1 MNKIKRIMAVM
12 LALVM
17 VLAIAPAQSA
27 WAEGEQHENQ
37 QPGEGRPGEPQ
48 QGEQPEPA
56 RGIELRVEGDA
67 ADPDTLAELVM
78 VSLDNGAN
86 YKSLKELASEADSKV
101 RKNGCSYEFDSAVTS
116 IMAYLTDEAEA
127 GSYMLQTSV
136 KIGKSNAVK
145 INAGQ
150 TFIQIDK
157 VRYTVTWAYDA
168 KRHGEDAYLEHGTA
182 KIIKVGDKTDFTD
195 WDIYGSNPGNKDGG
209 NLVVEPGQQVT
220 VELVPDYGYQL
231 DSVSLN
237 GNTLAPQ
244 DEKSTFTFT
253 MPKTNV
259 HFKGAFVKAADV
271 TDISSAAVGKIEIS
285 DGDNAAASGNLK
297 IDVSDSASDTTKA
310 NEQIAATDGVK
321 KEVVAN
327 LDISLQNIVSKGT
340 NMQEISADNYWV
352 NDITEFE
359 KPIRLDVAI
368 KDFDKDSEYSV
379 VREHNGSYDVLD
391 ATVSDGKISFETN
404 KFSTYVIVKKTID
417 EEAMNTRVEAYW
429 KSIEEYWAP
438 TELFWNSVTDCFG
451 DEELGK
457 TGAVTTYLETKST
470 DEKTVNNLYL
480 AAKAATDKAGEA
492 YDAVTPDKLAA
503 NAENVKKAY
512 EAVKKL
518 PIDKQLAE
526 DIESSYKESA
536 GSVEQLKG
544 EIAGAMED
552 VKAVLLSPS
561 FILYA
566 NMSDVYGKQLDSF
579 DKALSAFHGDEEKNI
594 SGSRRNYYEAIKNQT
609 NIITAYDT
617 AVSDRNAI
625 VESYAD
631 LAKTYELLKKY
642 YNAFSKE
649 EKEKEGVTDEY
660 NGYTGCYN
668 EARDI
673 IAELESIDKPQLDA
687 KTAAILETITGL
699 TDKEIDAIYS
709 GMNTSI
715 TKKVEAFTPNDA
727 DKKLID
733 TAKNEYTVGAYL
745 DITMMLNIKDADSKA
760 IIEKNITKLSKPV
773 DILYKLSDDL
783 LNKDNTK
790 VRSYVIIRVHDG
802 VADIITPQFNEADG
816 TLTFA
821 TDRFSTYAVAYKDK
835 SDSKNA
841 AKDVKKSNE
850 SKKTEKAK
858 SAKTSDN
865 MQADLML
872 IVFIIGAAAIVVSLR
887 RKRS

>member
-27 WAEGEQHENQ
+27 WAEGEQQENQ

-48 QGEQPEPA
+48 PGEQPGSA

-67 ADPDTLAELVM
+67 ADTDTLAELVM

-86 YKSLKELASEADSKV
+86 YKSLKELASDANSKV

-116 IMAYLTDEAEA
+116 IMAYLTDEAR
-127 GSYMLQTSV
+127 SYMLQTSV

-168 KRHGEDAYLEHGTA
+168 KRYGEDAYLEHGTA

-195 WDIYGSNPGNKDGG
+195 WDMYGSNPGNKDGG

-231 DSVSLN
+231 AGVSLN

-244 DEKSTFTFT
+244 EKKSTFTFT
-253 MPKTNV
+253 MPQTNV
-259 HFKGAFVKAADV
+259 HFKGAFVKADDV
-271 TDISSAAVGKIEIS
+271 TDVSSAAVGKIEIS

-359 KPIRLDVAI
+359 KPIRLDVTI

-404 KFSTYVIVKKTID
+404 KFSTYVIVKKT
-417 EEAMNTRVEAYW
+417 A
-429 KSIEEYWAP
+429 
-438 TELFWNSVTDCFG
+438 
-451 DEELGK
+451 
-457 TGAVTTYLETKST
+457 
-470 DEKTVNNLYL
+470 EKTVVTNPDTVVKPQDDKKP
-480 AAKAATDKAGEA
+480 ADIKTTDKTVDKAADNAG
-492 YDAVTPDKLAA
+492 
-503 NAENVKKAY
+503 NA
-512 EAVKKL
+512 
-518 PIDKQLAE
+518 
-526 DIESSYKESA
+526 
-536 GSVEQLKG
+536 
-544 EIAGAMED
+544 
-552 VKAVLLSPS
+552 
-561 FILYA
+561 
-566 NMSDVYGKQLDSF
+566 
-579 DKALSAFHGDEEKNI
+579 
-594 SGSRRNYYEAIKNQT
+594 
-609 NIITAYDT
+609 
-617 AVSDRNAI
+617 
-625 VESYAD
+625 
-631 LAKTYELLKKY
+631 
-642 YNAFSKE
+642 
-649 EKEKEGVTDEY
+649 
-660 NGYTGCYN
+660 
-668 EARDI
+668 
-673 IAELESIDKPQLDA
+673 
-687 KTAAILETITGL
+687 
-699 TDKEIDAIYS
+699 
-709 GMNTSI
+709 
-715 TKKVEAFTPNDA
+715 TK
-727 DKKLID
+727 
-733 TAKNEYTVGAYL
+733 
-745 DITMMLNIKDADSKA
+745 
-760 IIEKNITKLSKPV
+760 
-773 DILYKLSDDL
+773 
-783 LNKDNTK
+783 
-790 VRSYVIIRVHDG
+790 
-802 VADIITPQFNEADG
+802 
-816 TLTFA
+816 
-821 TDRFSTYAVAYKDK
+821 
-835 SDSKNA
+835 
-841 AKDVKKSNE
+841 

-865 MQADLML
+865 MQADRML
-872 IVFIIGAAAIVVSLR
+872 TVFIIGAAAIVVSLR

>member
-27 WAEGEQHENQ
+27 WAEGEQQENQ

-48 QGEQPEPA
+48 PGEQPGPA

-67 ADPDTLAELVM
+67 ADTDTLAELVM

-86 YKSLKELASEADSKV
+86 YKSLKELASDANSKV

-116 IMAYLTDEAEA
+116 IMAYLTDEAR
-127 GSYMLQTSV
+127 SYMLQTSV

-404 KFSTYVIVKKTID
+404 KFSTYVIVKKT
-417 EEAMNTRVEAYW
+417 A
-429 KSIEEYWAP
+429 
-438 TELFWNSVTDCFG
+438 
-451 DEELGK
+451 
-457 TGAVTTYLETKST
+457 
-470 DEKTVNNLYL
+470 EKTVVTNPDTVVKPQDDKKP
-480 AAKAATDKAGEA
+480 ADIKTTDKTVDKAADNAG
-492 YDAVTPDKLAA
+492 
-503 NAENVKKAY
+503 NA
-512 EAVKKL
+512 
-518 PIDKQLAE
+518 
-526 DIESSYKESA
+526 
-536 GSVEQLKG
+536 
-544 EIAGAMED
+544 
-552 VKAVLLSPS
+552 
-561 FILYA
+561 
-566 NMSDVYGKQLDSF
+566 
-579 DKALSAFHGDEEKNI
+579 
-594 SGSRRNYYEAIKNQT
+594 
-609 NIITAYDT
+609 
-617 AVSDRNAI
+617 
-625 VESYAD
+625 
-631 LAKTYELLKKY
+631 
-642 YNAFSKE
+642 
-649 EKEKEGVTDEY
+649 
-660 NGYTGCYN
+660 
-668 EARDI
+668 
-673 IAELESIDKPQLDA
+673 
-687 KTAAILETITGL
+687 
-699 TDKEIDAIYS
+699 
-709 GMNTSI
+709 
-715 TKKVEAFTPNDA
+715 TK
-727 DKKLID
+727 
-733 TAKNEYTVGAYL
+733 
-745 DITMMLNIKDADSKA
+745 
-760 IIEKNITKLSKPV
+760 
-773 DILYKLSDDL
+773 
-783 LNKDNTK
+783 
-790 VRSYVIIRVHDG
+790 
-802 VADIITPQFNEADG
+802 
-816 TLTFA
+816 
-821 TDRFSTYAVAYKDK
+821 
-835 SDSKNA
+835 
-841 AKDVKKSNE
+841 

-865 MQADLML
+865 MQADRML
-872 IVFIIGAAAIVVSLR
+872 TVFIIGAAAIVVSLR

>member
-17 VLAIAPAQSA
+17 VLAIAPVQHI
-27 WAEGEQHENQ
+27 WADGVQQENQ

-48 QGEQPEPA
+48 QGEQPGPA

-67 ADPDTLAELVM
+67 AGTDELAALVM

-86 YKSLKELASEADSKV
+86 YKSLKELASDANSKV
-101 RKNGCSYEFDSAVTS
+101 QKNGSSYEFDSAVTS
-116 IMAYLTDEAEA
+116 IMAYLTDEA
-127 GSYMLQTSV
+127 GRRYMLQTPV
-136 KIGKSNAVK
+136 QIGKTNAVR

-168 KRHGEDAYLEHGTA
+168 KRYGEDAYLEHGTA

-195 WDIYGSNPGNKDGG
+195 WDMYGSNPGNKDGG

-244 DEKSTFTFT
+244 DKKSTFTFT
-253 MPKTNV
+253 MPQTNV

-271 TDISSAAVGKIEIS
+271 TDVSSAAVGKIEIS
-285 DGDNAAASGNLK
+285 NGDNAAASGNLK

-368 KDFDKDSEYSV
+368 KDFDKNSEYSV

-391 ATVSDGKISFETN
+391 ATVSDSKISFETN
-404 KFSTYVIVKKTID
+404 KFSTYVIVKKTAEKAVVTNPD
-417 EEAMNTRVEAYW
+417 TVV
-429 KSIEEYWAP
+429 KSQDDKKPADIK
-438 TELFWNSVTDCFG
+438 TTD
-451 DEELGK
+451 
-457 TGAVTTYLETKST
+457 
-470 DEKTVNNLYL
+470 KTVD
-480 AAKAATDKAGEA
+480 KAADNAG
-492 YDAVTPDKLAA
+492 
-503 NAENVKKAY
+503 NA
-512 EAVKKL
+512 
-518 PIDKQLAE
+518 
-526 DIESSYKESA
+526 
-536 GSVEQLKG
+536 
-544 EIAGAMED
+544 
-552 VKAVLLSPS
+552 
-561 FILYA
+561 
-566 NMSDVYGKQLDSF
+566 
-579 DKALSAFHGDEEKNI
+579 
-594 SGSRRNYYEAIKNQT
+594 
-609 NIITAYDT
+609 
-617 AVSDRNAI
+617 
-625 VESYAD
+625 
-631 LAKTYELLKKY
+631 
-642 YNAFSKE
+642 
-649 EKEKEGVTDEY
+649 
-660 NGYTGCYN
+660 
-668 EARDI
+668 
-673 IAELESIDKPQLDA
+673 
-687 KTAAILETITGL
+687 
-699 TDKEIDAIYS
+699 
-709 GMNTSI
+709 
-715 TKKVEAFTPNDA
+715 TK
-727 DKKLID
+727 
-733 TAKNEYTVGAYL
+733 
-745 DITMMLNIKDADSKA
+745 
-760 IIEKNITKLSKPV
+760 
-773 DILYKLSDDL
+773 
-783 LNKDNTK
+783 
-790 VRSYVIIRVHDG
+790 
-802 VADIITPQFNEADG
+802 
-816 TLTFA
+816 
-821 TDRFSTYAVAYKDK
+821 
-835 SDSKNA
+835 
-841 AKDVKKSNE
+841 

>member
-27 WAEGEQHENQ
+27 WAEGEQQENQ

-48 QGEQPEPA
+48 PGEQPGPA

-67 ADPDTLAELVM
+67 ADTDTLAELVM

-86 YKSLKELASEADSKV
+86 YKSLKELASDANSKV

-116 IMAYLTDEAEA
+116 IMAYLTDEAR
-127 GSYMLQTSV
+127 SYMLQTSV

-404 KFSTYVIVKKTID
+404 KFSTYVIVKKT
-417 EEAMNTRVEAYW
+417 A
-429 KSIEEYWAP
+429 
-438 TELFWNSVTDCFG
+438 
-451 DEELGK
+451 
-457 TGAVTTYLETKST
+457 
-470 DEKTVNNLYL
+470 EKTV
-480 AAKAATDKAGEA
+480 
-492 YDAVTPDKLAA
+492 VTNPDT
-503 NAENVKKAY
+503 V
-512 EAVKKL
+512 V
-518 PIDKQLAE
+518 
-526 DIESSYKESA
+526 
-536 GSVEQLKG
+536 
-544 EIAGAMED
+544 
-552 VKAVLLSPS
+552 
-561 FILYA
+561 
-566 NMSDVYGKQLDSF
+566 
-579 DKALSAFHGDEEKNI
+579 
-594 SGSRRNYYEAIKNQT
+594 
-609 NIITAYDT
+609 
-617 AVSDRNAI
+617 
-625 VESYAD
+625 
-631 LAKTYELLKKY
+631 
-642 YNAFSKE
+642 
-649 EKEKEGVTDEY
+649 
-660 NGYTGCYN
+660 
-668 EARDI
+668 
-673 IAELESIDKPQLDA
+673 KPQD
-687 KTAAILETITGL
+687 
-699 TDKEIDAIYS
+699 DK
-709 GMNTSI
+709 
-715 TKKVEAFTPNDA
+715 
-727 DKKLID
+727 
-733 TAKNEYTVGAYL
+733 
-745 DITMMLNIKDADSKA
+745 
-760 IIEKNITKLSKPV
+760 KPV
-773 DILYKLSDDL
+773 DIKTTDKTVD
-783 LNKDNTK
+783 KAADNAGNATK
-790 VRSYVIIRVHDG
+790 
-802 VADIITPQFNEADG
+802 
-816 TLTFA
+816 
-821 TDRFSTYAVAYKDK
+821 
-835 SDSKNA
+835 
-841 AKDVKKSNE
+841 

-872 IVFIIGAAAIVVSLR
+872 TVFIIGAAAIVVSLR

>member
-37 QPGEGRPGEPQ
+37 QPGEPQ
-48 QGEQPEPA
+48 PGEQPGPA

-67 ADPDTLAELVM
+67 ADTDTLAALVM

-86 YKSLKELASEADSKV
+86 YKSLKGLASDANSKV
-101 RKNGCSYEFDSAVTS
+101 QKKGSSYEFDSAVTS
-116 IMAYLTDEAEA
+116 IMAYLTDEAR
-127 GSYMLQTSV
+127 SYMLQTPV
-136 KIGKSNAVK
+136 QIGKSNAVK

-168 KRHGEDAYLEHGTA
+168 KRYGEDAYLEHGTA

-231 DSVSLN
+231 DSVSIN

-244 DEKSTFTFT
+244 DKKSTFTFT
-253 MPKTNV
+253 MPQKNV

-271 TDISSAAVGKIEIS
+271 TDVSSAAVGKIEIS

-340 NMQEISADNYWV
+340 NMKEISADNYWV

-404 KFSTYVIVKKTID
+404 KFSTYVIVKKT
-417 EEAMNTRVEAYW
+417 A
-429 KSIEEYWAP
+429 
-438 TELFWNSVTDCFG
+438 
-451 DEELGK
+451 
-457 TGAVTTYLETKST
+457 
-470 DEKTVNNLYL
+470 EKTV
-480 AAKAATDKAGEA
+480 
-492 YDAVTPDKLAA
+492 VTNPDT
-503 NAENVKKAY
+503 V
-512 EAVKKL
+512 V
-518 PIDKQLAE
+518 
-526 DIESSYKESA
+526 
-536 GSVEQLKG
+536 
-544 EIAGAMED
+544 
-552 VKAVLLSPS
+552 
-561 FILYA
+561 
-566 NMSDVYGKQLDSF
+566 
-579 DKALSAFHGDEEKNI
+579 
-594 SGSRRNYYEAIKNQT
+594 
-609 NIITAYDT
+609 
-617 AVSDRNAI
+617 
-625 VESYAD
+625 
-631 LAKTYELLKKY
+631 
-642 YNAFSKE
+642 
-649 EKEKEGVTDEY
+649 
-660 NGYTGCYN
+660 
-668 EARDI
+668 
-673 IAELESIDKPQLDA
+673 KPQD
-687 KTAAILETITGL
+687 
-699 TDKEIDAIYS
+699 DK
-709 GMNTSI
+709 
-715 TKKVEAFTPNDA
+715 
-727 DKKLID
+727 
-733 TAKNEYTVGAYL
+733 
-745 DITMMLNIKDADSKA
+745 
-760 IIEKNITKLSKPV
+760 KPV
-773 DILYKLSDDL
+773 DIKTTDKTVD
-783 LNKDNTK
+783 KAADNAGNATK
-790 VRSYVIIRVHDG
+790 
-802 VADIITPQFNEADG
+802 
-816 TLTFA
+816 
-821 TDRFSTYAVAYKDK
+821 
-835 SDSKNA
+835 
-841 AKDVKKSNE
+841 

-872 IVFIIGAAAIVVSLR
+872 TVFIIGAAAIVVSLR

>member
-17 VLAIAPAQSA
+17 VLAIAPVQHI
-27 WAEGEQHENQ
+27 WAEGEQQENQ

-48 QGEQPEPA
+48 QGEQPGPA

-67 ADPDTLAELVM
+67 ADTDTLAKLVM

-86 YKSLKELASEADSKV
+86 YKSLEELASEADSKV
-101 RKNGCSYEFDSAVTS
+101 RKNGSSYEFDSAVTS
-116 IMAYLTDEAEA
+116 IMAYLKDEAR
-127 GSYMLQTSV
+127 SYMLQTSV
-136 KIGKSNAVK
+136 KIGKDNAVK

-168 KRHGEDAYLEHGTA
+168 KRYGEDAYLEHGTA
-182 KIIKVGDKTDFTD
+182 KIIKVGDKTDFTN

-231 DSVSLN
+231 AGVSLN

-253 MPKTNV
+253 MPQTNV

-271 TDISSAAVGKIEIS
+271 TDVSSTAVGKIEIS

-391 ATVSDGKISFETN
+391 TTVSDGKISFETN
-404 KFSTYVIVKKTID
+404 KFSTYVIVKKT
-417 EEAMNTRVEAYW
+417 A
-429 KSIEEYWAP
+429 
-438 TELFWNSVTDCFG
+438 
-451 DEELGK
+451 
-457 TGAVTTYLETKST
+457 
-470 DEKTVNNLYL
+470 EKTVVTNPDTVVKPQDDKKP
-480 AAKAATDKAGEA
+480 ADIKTTDKTVDKAADNAG
-492 YDAVTPDKLAA
+492 
-503 NAENVKKAY
+503 NA
-512 EAVKKL
+512 
-518 PIDKQLAE
+518 
-526 DIESSYKESA
+526 
-536 GSVEQLKG
+536 
-544 EIAGAMED
+544 
-552 VKAVLLSPS
+552 
-561 FILYA
+561 
-566 NMSDVYGKQLDSF
+566 
-579 DKALSAFHGDEEKNI
+579 
-594 SGSRRNYYEAIKNQT
+594 
-609 NIITAYDT
+609 
-617 AVSDRNAI
+617 
-625 VESYAD
+625 
-631 LAKTYELLKKY
+631 
-642 YNAFSKE
+642 
-649 EKEKEGVTDEY
+649 
-660 NGYTGCYN
+660 
-668 EARDI
+668 
-673 IAELESIDKPQLDA
+673 
-687 KTAAILETITGL
+687 
-699 TDKEIDAIYS
+699 
-709 GMNTSI
+709 
-715 TKKVEAFTPNDA
+715 TK
-727 DKKLID
+727 
-733 TAKNEYTVGAYL
+733 
-745 DITMMLNIKDADSKA
+745 
-760 IIEKNITKLSKPV
+760 
-773 DILYKLSDDL
+773 
-783 LNKDNTK
+783 
-790 VRSYVIIRVHDG
+790 
-802 VADIITPQFNEADG
+802 
-816 TLTFA
+816 
-821 TDRFSTYAVAYKDK
+821 
-835 SDSKNA
+835 
-841 AKDVKKSNE
+841 

-872 IVFIIGAAAIVVSLR
+872 TVFIIGAAAIVVSLR
-887 RKRS
+887 RKSS

>member
-48 QGEQPEPA
+48 QGEQPGPA

-67 ADPDTLAELVM
+67 AGTDTLAKLVM

-86 YKSLKELASEADSKV
+86 YKSLEELASDANSRV
-101 RKNGCSYEFDSAVTS
+101 QKNGSSYEFDSAVTS
-116 IMAYLTDEAEA
+116 IMTYLKDEAR
-127 GSYMLQTSV
+127 SYMLQTSV
-136 KIGKSNAVK
+136 KIGKKNAVK

-244 DEKSTFTFT
+244 DKKSTFTFT
-253 MPKTNV
+253 MPQTNV

-271 TDISSAAVGKIEIS
+271 TDVSSAAVGKIEIS

-404 KFSTYVIVKKTID
+404 KFSTYVIVKKT
-417 EEAMNTRVEAYW
+417 A
-429 KSIEEYWAP
+429 
-438 TELFWNSVTDCFG
+438 
-451 DEELGK
+451 
-457 TGAVTTYLETKST
+457 
-470 DEKTVNNLYL
+470 
-480 AAKAATDKAGEA
+480 
-492 YDAVTPDKLAA
+492 
-503 NAENVKKAY
+503 
-512 EAVKKL
+512 
-518 PIDKQLAE
+518 
-526 DIESSYKESA
+526 
-536 GSVEQLKG
+536 
-544 EIAGAMED
+544 
-552 VKAVLLSPS
+552 VKAVVINPDT
-561 FILYA
+561 IA
-566 NMSDVYGKQLDSF
+566 KPQE
-579 DKALSAFHGDEEKNI
+579 DKKPADIKTTDKTVDKVADNAGNATKSEN
-594 SGSRRNYYEAIKNQT
+594 IKNEK
-609 NIITAYDT
+609 A
-617 AVSDRNAI
+617 
-625 VESYAD
+625 
-631 LAKTYELLKKY
+631 AKTDDNLNVSLMLGMLLIGAVAV
-642 YNAFSKE
+642 AFSF
-649 EKEKEGVTDEY
+649 
-660 NGYTGCYN
+660 
-668 EARDI
+668 R
-673 IAELESIDKPQLDA
+673 
-687 KTAAILETITGL
+687 
-699 TDKEIDAIYS
+699 
-709 GMNTSI
+709 
-715 TKKVEAFTPNDA
+715 
-727 DKKLID
+727 
-733 TAKNEYTVGAYL
+733 
-745 DITMMLNIKDADSKA
+745 
-760 IIEKNITKLSKPV
+760 
-773 DILYKLSDDL
+773 
-783 LNKDNTK
+783 
-790 VRSYVIIRVHDG
+790 
-802 VADIITPQFNEADG
+802 
-816 TLTFA
+816 
-821 TDRFSTYAVAYKDK
+821 
-835 SDSKNA
+835 
-841 AKDVKKSNE
+841 KKS
-850 SKKTEKAK
+850 
-858 SAKTSDN
+858 
-865 MQADLML
+865 L
-872 IVFIIGAAAIVVSLR
+872 
-887 RKRS
+887 

>member
-48 QGEQPEPA
+48 QGEQPGPA

-67 ADPDTLAELVM
+67 AGTDELAELVM

-86 YKSLKELASEADSKV
+86 YKSLKELASDANSKV

-116 IMAYLTDEAEA
+116 IMAYLTNEARN
-127 GSYMLQTSV
+127 YMLQTPV
-136 KIGKSNAVK
+136 QIGKDNAVT

-237 GNTLAPQ
+237 GNTLVPQ
-244 DEKSTFTFT
+244 DKKSTFTFT
-253 MPKTNV
+253 MPQTNV

-321 KEVVAN
+321 KDVVAN

-404 KFSTYVIVKKTID
+404 KFSTYVIVKKT
-417 EEAMNTRVEAYW
+417 V
-429 KSIEEYWAP
+429 
-438 TELFWNSVTDCFG
+438 VTNPD
-451 DEELGK
+451 
-457 TGAVTTYLETKST
+457 
-470 DEKTVNNLYL
+470 TV
-480 AAKAATDKAGEA
+480 
-492 YDAVTPDKLAA
+492 V
-503 NAENVKKAY
+503 
-512 EAVKKL
+512 
-518 PIDKQLAE
+518 
-526 DIESSYKESA
+526 
-536 GSVEQLKG
+536 
-544 EIAGAMED
+544 
-552 VKAVLLSPS
+552 
-561 FILYA
+561 
-566 NMSDVYGKQLDSF
+566 
-579 DKALSAFHGDEEKNI
+579 
-594 SGSRRNYYEAIKNQT
+594 
-609 NIITAYDT
+609 
-617 AVSDRNAI
+617 
-625 VESYAD
+625 
-631 LAKTYELLKKY
+631 
-642 YNAFSKE
+642 
-649 EKEKEGVTDEY
+649 
-660 NGYTGCYN
+660 
-668 EARDI
+668 
-673 IAELESIDKPQLDA
+673 KPQDN
-687 KTAAILETITGL
+687 K
-699 TDKEIDAIYS
+699 
-709 GMNTSI
+709 
-715 TKKVEAFTPNDA
+715 
-727 DKKLID
+727 
-733 TAKNEYTVGAYL
+733 
-745 DITMMLNIKDADSKA
+745 
-760 IIEKNITKLSKPV
+760 KPV
-773 DILYKLSDDL
+773 DIKTTDKTVD
-783 LNKDNTK
+783 KAADNAWNATK
-790 VRSYVIIRVHDG
+790 
-802 VADIITPQFNEADG
+802 
-816 TLTFA
+816 
-821 TDRFSTYAVAYKDK
+821 
-835 SDSKNA
+835 
-841 AKDVKKSNE
+841 

-865 MQADLML
+865 MHADLML
-872 IVFIIGAAAIVVSLR
+872 TVFIIGAAAIVVSLR

>member
-17 VLAIAPAQSA
+17 VLAIAPVQHI

-37 QPGEGRPGEPQ
+37 QPGEPQ
-48 QGEQPEPA
+48 PGEQPGPA

-67 ADPDTLAELVM
+67 ADTDTLAALVM

-86 YKSLKELASEADSKV
+86 YKSLKGLASDANSKV

-116 IMAYLTDEAEA
+116 IMAYLTDEAR
-127 GSYMLQTSV
+127 SYMLQTPV
-136 KIGKSNAVK
+136 QIGKSNAVK

-168 KRHGEDAYLEHGTA
+168 KRYGEDAYLEHGTA

-195 WDIYGSNPGNKDGG
+195 WDMYGSNPGNKDGG

-237 GNTLAPQ
+237 GNTLVPQ
-244 DEKSTFTFT
+244 DKKSTFTFT
-253 MPKTNV
+253 MPQTNV

-271 TDISSAAVGKIEIS
+271 TDVSSAAVGKIEIS

-379 VREHNGSYDVLD
+379 VREHNGSYNVLD

-404 KFSTYVIVKKTID
+404 KFSTYVIVKKT
-417 EEAMNTRVEAYW
+417 A
-429 KSIEEYWAP
+429 
-438 TELFWNSVTDCFG
+438 
-451 DEELGK
+451 
-457 TGAVTTYLETKST
+457 
-470 DEKTVNNLYL
+470 EKTV
-480 AAKAATDKAGEA
+480 
-492 YDAVTPDKLAA
+492 VTNPDT
-503 NAENVKKAY
+503 V
-512 EAVKKL
+512 V
-518 PIDKQLAE
+518 
-526 DIESSYKESA
+526 
-536 GSVEQLKG
+536 
-544 EIAGAMED
+544 
-552 VKAVLLSPS
+552 
-561 FILYA
+561 
-566 NMSDVYGKQLDSF
+566 
-579 DKALSAFHGDEEKNI
+579 
-594 SGSRRNYYEAIKNQT
+594 
-609 NIITAYDT
+609 
-617 AVSDRNAI
+617 
-625 VESYAD
+625 
-631 LAKTYELLKKY
+631 
-642 YNAFSKE
+642 
-649 EKEKEGVTDEY
+649 
-660 NGYTGCYN
+660 
-668 EARDI
+668 
-673 IAELESIDKPQLDA
+673 KPQDN
-687 KTAAILETITGL
+687 K
-699 TDKEIDAIYS
+699 
-709 GMNTSI
+709 
-715 TKKVEAFTPNDA
+715 
-727 DKKLID
+727 
-733 TAKNEYTVGAYL
+733 
-745 DITMMLNIKDADSKA
+745 
-760 IIEKNITKLSKPV
+760 KPV
-773 DILYKLSDDL
+773 DIKTTDKTVD
-783 LNKDNTK
+783 KAADNAWNATK
-790 VRSYVIIRVHDG
+790 
-802 VADIITPQFNEADG
+802 
-816 TLTFA
+816 
-821 TDRFSTYAVAYKDK
+821 
-835 SDSKNA
+835 
-841 AKDVKKSNE
+841 

-865 MQADLML
+865 MHADLML
-872 IVFIIGAAAIVVSLR
+872 TVFIIGAAAIVVSLR

>member
-48 QGEQPEPA
+48 PGEQPGPA

-67 ADPDTLAELVM
+67 AGTDTLAELVM

-86 YKSLKELASEADSKV
+86 YKSLKELAAEANSKV
-101 RKNGCSYEFDSAVTS
+101 RKIGSSYEFDSAVTS
-116 IMAYLTDEAEA
+116 IMAYLTDEA
-127 GSYMLQTSV
+127 GNYMLQTPV
-136 KIGKSNAVK
+136 QIGKNKAVK

-157 VRYTVTWAYDA
+157 VRHTVTWAYDA
-168 KRHGEDAYLEHGTA
+168 KRYGEDAYLEHGTA

-253 MPKTNV
+253 MPQTNV

-271 TDISSAAVGKIEIS
+271 TDVSSAAVGKIEIS

-391 ATVSDGKISFETN
+391 ATVSDGKLSFETN
-404 KFSTYVIVKKTID
+404 KFSTYVIVKKT
-417 EEAMNTRVEAYW
+417 A
-429 KSIEEYWAP
+429 
-438 TELFWNSVTDCFG
+438 
-451 DEELGK
+451 
-457 TGAVTTYLETKST
+457 
-470 DEKTVNNLYL
+470 EKTVVTNPDTVVKPQDDKKP
-480 AAKAATDKAGEA
+480 ADIKTTDKTVDKAADNAG
-492 YDAVTPDKLAA
+492 
-503 NAENVKKAY
+503 NA
-512 EAVKKL
+512 
-518 PIDKQLAE
+518 
-526 DIESSYKESA
+526 
-536 GSVEQLKG
+536 
-544 EIAGAMED
+544 
-552 VKAVLLSPS
+552 
-561 FILYA
+561 
-566 NMSDVYGKQLDSF
+566 
-579 DKALSAFHGDEEKNI
+579 
-594 SGSRRNYYEAIKNQT
+594 
-609 NIITAYDT
+609 
-617 AVSDRNAI
+617 
-625 VESYAD
+625 
-631 LAKTYELLKKY
+631 
-642 YNAFSKE
+642 
-649 EKEKEGVTDEY
+649 
-660 NGYTGCYN
+660 
-668 EARDI
+668 
-673 IAELESIDKPQLDA
+673 
-687 KTAAILETITGL
+687 
-699 TDKEIDAIYS
+699 
-709 GMNTSI
+709 
-715 TKKVEAFTPNDA
+715 TK
-727 DKKLID
+727 
-733 TAKNEYTVGAYL
+733 
-745 DITMMLNIKDADSKA
+745 
-760 IIEKNITKLSKPV
+760 
-773 DILYKLSDDL
+773 
-783 LNKDNTK
+783 
-790 VRSYVIIRVHDG
+790 
-802 VADIITPQFNEADG
+802 
-816 TLTFA
+816 
-821 TDRFSTYAVAYKDK
+821 
-835 SDSKNA
+835 
-841 AKDVKKSNE
+841 

-865 MQADLML
+865 MHADLML
-872 IVFIIGAAAIVVSLR
+872 TVFIIGAAVIVVSLR

>member
-17 VLAIAPAQSA
+17 VLALAPVQRA

-48 QGEQPEPA
+48 QGEQPGPA

-67 ADPDTLAELVM
+67 AGTDELAELVM

-86 YKSLKELASEADSKV
+86 YKSLKELAAEANSKV
-101 RKNGCSYEFDSAVTS
+101 RKIGSSYEFDSAVTS
-116 IMAYLTDEAEA
+116 IMAYLTDEA
-127 GSYMLQTSV
+127 GNYMLQTPV
-136 KIGKSNAVK
+136 QIGKNKAVK

-157 VRYTVTWAYDA
+157 VRHTVTWAYDA
-168 KRHGEDAYLEHGTA
+168 KRYGEDAYLEHGTA

-195 WDIYGSNPGNKDGG
+195 WDMYGSNPGNKDGG

-231 DSVSLN
+231 AGVSLN

-244 DEKSTFTFT
+244 EKKSTFTFT
-253 MPKTNV
+253 MPQTNV
-259 HFKGAFVKAADV
+259 HFKGAFVKADDV
-271 TDISSAAVGKIEIS
+271 TDVSSAAVGKIEIS

-404 KFSTYVIVKKTID
+404 KFSTYVIVKKTA
-417 EEAMNTRVEAYW
+417 EKAV
-429 KSIEEYWAP
+429 
-438 TELFWNSVTDCFG
+438 VTNPDTVVKPQ
-451 DEELGK
+451 DDKKPADIK
-457 TGAVTTYLETKST
+457 TT
-470 DEKTVNNLYL
+470 DKT
-480 AAKAATDKAGEA
+480 ADKAADNAG
-492 YDAVTPDKLAA
+492 
-503 NAENVKKAY
+503 NA
-512 EAVKKL
+512 
-518 PIDKQLAE
+518 
-526 DIESSYKESA
+526 
-536 GSVEQLKG
+536 
-544 EIAGAMED
+544 
-552 VKAVLLSPS
+552 
-561 FILYA
+561 
-566 NMSDVYGKQLDSF
+566 
-579 DKALSAFHGDEEKNI
+579 
-594 SGSRRNYYEAIKNQT
+594 
-609 NIITAYDT
+609 
-617 AVSDRNAI
+617 
-625 VESYAD
+625 
-631 LAKTYELLKKY
+631 
-642 YNAFSKE
+642 
-649 EKEKEGVTDEY
+649 
-660 NGYTGCYN
+660 
-668 EARDI
+668 
-673 IAELESIDKPQLDA
+673 
-687 KTAAILETITGL
+687 
-699 TDKEIDAIYS
+699 
-709 GMNTSI
+709 
-715 TKKVEAFTPNDA
+715 TK
-727 DKKLID
+727 
-733 TAKNEYTVGAYL
+733 
-745 DITMMLNIKDADSKA
+745 
-760 IIEKNITKLSKPV
+760 
-773 DILYKLSDDL
+773 
-783 LNKDNTK
+783 
-790 VRSYVIIRVHDG
+790 
-802 VADIITPQFNEADG
+802 
-816 TLTFA
+816 
-821 TDRFSTYAVAYKDK
+821 
-835 SDSKNA
+835 
-841 AKDVKKSNE
+841 

-872 IVFIIGAAAIVVSLR
+872 TVFIIGVVAIVVSLR

>member
-17 VLAIAPAQSA
+17 VLAIAPVQHI
-27 WAEGEQHENQ
+27 WAEGEQQENQ
-37 QPGEGRPGEPQ
+37 QPGESRPGEPQ
-48 QGEQPEPA
+48 QGEQPGPA

-67 ADPDTLAELVM
+67 AGTDELAALVM

-86 YKSLKELASEADSKV
+86 YKSLKELVSDANSKV
-101 RKNGCSYEFDSAVTS
+101 QKNGSSYEFDSAVTS
-116 IMAYLTDEAEA
+116 IMAYLTDEA

-136 KIGKSNAVK
+136 RIGKNNAVT

-168 KRHGEDAYLEHGTA
+168 KRYGEDAYLEHGTA

-195 WDIYGSNPGNKDGG
+195 WDMYGSNPGNKDGG

-231 DSVSLN
+231 DSVSIN

-244 DEKSTFTFT
+244 DKKSTFTFT
-253 MPKTNV
+253 MPQTNV

-271 TDISSAAVGKIEIS
+271 TDVSSATVGKIEIS

-404 KFSTYVIVKKTID
+404 KFSTYVIVKKTA
-417 EEAMNTRVEAYW
+417 EKAV
-429 KSIEEYWAP
+429 
-438 TELFWNSVTDCFG
+438 VTNPDTVVKPQ
-451 DEELGK
+451 DDKKPADIK
-457 TGAVTTYLETKST
+457 TT
-470 DEKTVNNLYL
+470 DKT
-480 AAKAATDKAGEA
+480 ADKAADNAG
-492 YDAVTPDKLAA
+492 
-503 NAENVKKAY
+503 NA
-512 EAVKKL
+512 
-518 PIDKQLAE
+518 
-526 DIESSYKESA
+526 
-536 GSVEQLKG
+536 
-544 EIAGAMED
+544 
-552 VKAVLLSPS
+552 
-561 FILYA
+561 
-566 NMSDVYGKQLDSF
+566 
-579 DKALSAFHGDEEKNI
+579 
-594 SGSRRNYYEAIKNQT
+594 
-609 NIITAYDT
+609 
-617 AVSDRNAI
+617 
-625 VESYAD
+625 
-631 LAKTYELLKKY
+631 
-642 YNAFSKE
+642 
-649 EKEKEGVTDEY
+649 
-660 NGYTGCYN
+660 
-668 EARDI
+668 
-673 IAELESIDKPQLDA
+673 
-687 KTAAILETITGL
+687 
-699 TDKEIDAIYS
+699 
-709 GMNTSI
+709 
-715 TKKVEAFTPNDA
+715 TK
-727 DKKLID
+727 
-733 TAKNEYTVGAYL
+733 
-745 DITMMLNIKDADSKA
+745 
-760 IIEKNITKLSKPV
+760 
-773 DILYKLSDDL
+773 
-783 LNKDNTK
+783 
-790 VRSYVIIRVHDG
+790 
-802 VADIITPQFNEADG
+802 
-816 TLTFA
+816 
-821 TDRFSTYAVAYKDK
+821 
-835 SDSKNA
+835 
-841 AKDVKKSNE
+841 

>member
-17 VLAIAPAQSA
+17 VLAIAPVQHI
-27 WAEGEQHENQ
+27 WAEGEQQENQ

-48 QGEQPEPA
+48 PGEQPGPA

-67 ADPDTLAELVM
+67 ADTDTLAELVM

-86 YKSLKELASEADSKV
+86 YKSLKELASDANSKV

-116 IMAYLTDEAEA
+116 IMAYLTDEA

-136 KIGKSNAVK
+136 KIGKNNAVK

-259 HFKGAFVKAADV
+259 YFKGAFVKAADV

-404 KFSTYVIVKKTID
+404 KFSTYVIVKKT
-417 EEAMNTRVEAYW
+417 A
-429 KSIEEYWAP
+429 
-438 TELFWNSVTDCFG
+438 
-451 DEELGK
+451 
-457 TGAVTTYLETKST
+457 
-470 DEKTVNNLYL
+470 EKTVVTNPDTVVKPQDDKKP
-480 AAKAATDKAGEA
+480 ADIKTTDKTVDKAADNAG
-492 YDAVTPDKLAA
+492 
-503 NAENVKKAY
+503 NA
-512 EAVKKL
+512 
-518 PIDKQLAE
+518 
-526 DIESSYKESA
+526 
-536 GSVEQLKG
+536 
-544 EIAGAMED
+544 
-552 VKAVLLSPS
+552 
-561 FILYA
+561 
-566 NMSDVYGKQLDSF
+566 
-579 DKALSAFHGDEEKNI
+579 
-594 SGSRRNYYEAIKNQT
+594 
-609 NIITAYDT
+609 
-617 AVSDRNAI
+617 
-625 VESYAD
+625 
-631 LAKTYELLKKY
+631 
-642 YNAFSKE
+642 
-649 EKEKEGVTDEY
+649 
-660 NGYTGCYN
+660 
-668 EARDI
+668 
-673 IAELESIDKPQLDA
+673 
-687 KTAAILETITGL
+687 
-699 TDKEIDAIYS
+699 
-709 GMNTSI
+709 
-715 TKKVEAFTPNDA
+715 TK
-727 DKKLID
+727 
-733 TAKNEYTVGAYL
+733 
-745 DITMMLNIKDADSKA
+745 
-760 IIEKNITKLSKPV
+760 
-773 DILYKLSDDL
+773 
-783 LNKDNTK
+783 
-790 VRSYVIIRVHDG
+790 
-802 VADIITPQFNEADG
+802 
-816 TLTFA
+816 
-821 TDRFSTYAVAYKDK
+821 
-835 SDSKNA
+835 
-841 AKDVKKSNE
+841 

>member
-48 QGEQPEPA
+48 QGEQPGPA

-67 ADPDTLAELVM
+67 AGTDTLAELVM

-86 YKSLKELASEADSKV
+86 YKSLKELASDANSKV

-116 IMAYLTDEAEA
+116 IMAYLTGEADR
-127 GSYMLQTSV
+127 YMLQTSV
-136 KIGKSNAVK
+136 QIGKDNAVK

-195 WDIYGSNPGNKDGG
+195 WDMYGSNPGNKDGG

-244 DEKSTFTFT
+244 EKKSTFTFT
-253 MPKTNV
+253 MPQTNV

-271 TDISSAAVGKIEIS
+271 TDVSSAAVGKIEIS

-340 NMQEISADNYWV
+340 NVQEISDDNYWV
-352 NDITEFE
+352 NNITEFDN
-359 KPIRLDVAI
+359 PIRLDVAI
-368 KDFDKDSEYSV
+368 KNFDKNSEYSV

-404 KFSTYVIVKKTID
+404 KFSTYVIVKKTA
-417 EEAMNTRVEAYW
+417 EKAV
-429 KSIEEYWAP
+429 
-438 TELFWNSVTDCFG
+438 VTKPDTVVKPQ
-451 DEELGK
+451 DDKKPADIK
-457 TGAVTTYLETKST
+457 TTDKTDKVVDNGGNETKLQ
-470 DEKTVNNLYL
+470 N
-480 AAKAATDKAGEA
+480 
-492 YDAVTPDKLAA
+492 
-503 NAENVKKAY
+503 
-512 EAVKKL
+512 
-518 PIDKQLAE
+518 
-526 DIESSYKESA
+526 
-536 GSVEQLKG
+536 
-544 EIAGAMED
+544 
-552 VKAVLLSPS
+552 
-561 FILYA
+561 
-566 NMSDVYGKQLDSF
+566 
-579 DKALSAFHGDEEKNI
+579 
-594 SGSRRNYYEAIKNQT
+594 IKN
-609 NIITAYDT
+609 
-617 AVSDRNAI
+617 
-625 VESYAD
+625 
-631 LAKTYELLKKY
+631 
-642 YNAFSKE
+642 
-649 EKEKEGVTDEY
+649 
-660 NGYTGCYN
+660 
-668 EARDI
+668 
-673 IAELESIDKPQLDA
+673 
-687 KTAAILETITGL
+687 
-699 TDKEIDAIYS
+699 
-709 GMNTSI
+709 
-715 TKKVEAFTPNDA
+715 
-727 DKKLID
+727 
-733 TAKNEYTVGAYL
+733 
-745 DITMMLNIKDADSKA
+745 
-760 IIEKNITKLSKPV
+760 
-773 DILYKLSDDL
+773 
-783 LNKDNTK
+783 
-790 VRSYVIIRVHDG
+790 
-802 VADIITPQFNEADG
+802 
-816 TLTFA
+816 
-821 TDRFSTYAVAYKDK
+821 
-835 SDSKNA
+835 
-841 AKDVKKSNE
+841 
-850 SKKTEKAK
+850 EKA
-858 SAKTSDN
+858 AKTSDN

-872 IVFIIGAAAIVVSLR
+872 TVFIIGVAAIVVSLR

>member
-17 VLAIAPAQSA
+17 LLAIAPVQHI
-27 WAEGEQHENQ
+27 WA
-37 QPGEGRPGEPQ
+37 
-48 QGEQPEPA
+48 
-56 RGIELRVEGDA
+56 DT
-67 ADPDTLAELVM
+67 DTLAKLVM

-86 YKSLKELASEADSKV
+86 YKSLEELASEADSKV
-101 RKNGCSYEFDSAVTS
+101 RKKGSSYEFDSAVTS
-116 IMAYLTDEAEA
+116 IMAYLKDEAR
-127 GSYMLQTSV
+127 SYMLQTSV
-136 KIGKSNAVK
+136 KIGKDNAVK

-168 KRHGEDAYLEHGTA
+168 KRYGEDAYLEHGTA

-195 WDIYGSNPGNKDGG
+195 WDMYGSNPGNKDGG

-231 DSVSLN
+231 AGVSLN

-253 MPKTNV
+253 MPQTNV

-271 TDISSAAVGKIEIS
+271 TDVSSAAVGKIEIS

-518 PIDKQLAE
+518 PL
-526 DIESSYKESA
+526 
-536 GSVEQLKG
+536 
-544 EIAGAMED
+544 
-552 VKAVLLSPS
+552 
-561 FILYA
+561 
-566 NMSDVYGKQLDSF
+566 
-579 DKALSAFHGDEEKNI
+579 
-594 SGSRRNYYEAIKNQT
+594 
-609 NIITAYDT
+609 
-617 AVSDRNAI
+617 
-625 VESYAD
+625 
-631 LAKTYELLKKY
+631 
-642 YNAFSKE
+642 
-649 EKEKEGVTDEY
+649 
-660 NGYTGCYN
+660 
-668 EARDI
+668 
-673 IAELESIDKPQLDA
+673 DKPQLDA

>member
-17 VLAIAPAQSA
+17 VLAIAPVQHI
-27 WAEGEQHENQ
+27 WAEGEQQENQ

-48 QGEQPEPA
+48 QGEQPGPA

-67 ADPDTLAELVM
+67 ADTDTLAKLVM

-86 YKSLKELASEADSKV
+86 YKSLEELASEADSKV
-101 RKNGCSYEFDSAVTS
+101 RKNGSSYEFDSAVTS
-116 IMAYLTDEAEA
+116 IMAYLKDEAR
-127 GSYMLQTSV
+127 SYMLQTSV
-136 KIGKSNAVK
+136 KIGKDNAVK

-168 KRHGEDAYLEHGTA
+168 KRYGEDAYLEHGTA
-182 KIIKVGDKTDFTD
+182 KIIKVGDKTDFTN

-231 DSVSLN
+231 AGVSLN

-253 MPKTNV
+253 MPQTNV

-271 TDISSAAVGKIEIS
+271 TDVSSAAVGKIEIS

-310 NEQIAATDGVK
+310 NEQITATDGVK

-391 ATVSDGKISFETN
+391 TTVSDGKISFETN
-404 KFSTYVIVKKTID
+404 KFSTYVIVKKT
-417 EEAMNTRVEAYW
+417 T
-429 KSIEEYWAP
+429 
-438 TELFWNSVTDCFG
+438 
-451 DEELGK
+451 
-457 TGAVTTYLETKST
+457 
-470 DEKTVNNLYL
+470 EKTVVTNPDTVVKPQDDKKP
-480 AAKAATDKAGEA
+480 ADIKTTDKTVDKAADNAG
-492 YDAVTPDKLAA
+492 
-503 NAENVKKAY
+503 NA
-512 EAVKKL
+512 
-518 PIDKQLAE
+518 
-526 DIESSYKESA
+526 
-536 GSVEQLKG
+536 
-544 EIAGAMED
+544 
-552 VKAVLLSPS
+552 
-561 FILYA
+561 
-566 NMSDVYGKQLDSF
+566 
-579 DKALSAFHGDEEKNI
+579 
-594 SGSRRNYYEAIKNQT
+594 
-609 NIITAYDT
+609 
-617 AVSDRNAI
+617 
-625 VESYAD
+625 
-631 LAKTYELLKKY
+631 
-642 YNAFSKE
+642 
-649 EKEKEGVTDEY
+649 
-660 NGYTGCYN
+660 
-668 EARDI
+668 
-673 IAELESIDKPQLDA
+673 
-687 KTAAILETITGL
+687 
-699 TDKEIDAIYS
+699 
-709 GMNTSI
+709 
-715 TKKVEAFTPNDA
+715 TK
-727 DKKLID
+727 
-733 TAKNEYTVGAYL
+733 
-745 DITMMLNIKDADSKA
+745 
-760 IIEKNITKLSKPV
+760 
-773 DILYKLSDDL
+773 
-783 LNKDNTK
+783 
-790 VRSYVIIRVHDG
+790 
-802 VADIITPQFNEADG
+802 
-816 TLTFA
+816 
-821 TDRFSTYAVAYKDK
+821 
-835 SDSKNA
+835 
-841 AKDVKKSNE
+841 

-872 IVFIIGAAAIVVSLR
+872 TVFIIGAAAIVVSLR

>member
-17 VLAIAPAQSA
+17 LLAIAPVQHI

-48 QGEQPEPA
+48 QGEQPGPA

-67 ADPDTLAELVM
+67 AGTDELAALVM

-86 YKSLKELASEADSKV
+86 YKSLKELAAEANSKV
-101 RKNGCSYEFDSAVTS
+101 QKKGSSYEFDSAVTS

-136 KIGKSNAVK
+136 EIGKKNAVK

-168 KRHGEDAYLEHGTA
+168 KRYGEDAYLEHGTA

-195 WDIYGSNPGNKDGG
+195 WDMYGSNPGNKDGG

-231 DSVSLN
+231 AGVSLN

-253 MPKTNV
+253 MPQTNV

-271 TDISSAAVGKIEIS
+271 TDVSSAAVGKIEIS

-310 NEQIAATDGVK
+310 NEQIVATDGVK

-404 KFSTYVIVKKTID
+404 KFSTYVIVKKT
-417 EEAMNTRVEAYW
+417 A
-429 KSIEEYWAP
+429 
-438 TELFWNSVTDCFG
+438 
-451 DEELGK
+451 
-457 TGAVTTYLETKST
+457 
-470 DEKTVNNLYL
+470 EKTVVTNPDTVVKPQDDKKP
-480 AAKAATDKAGEA
+480 ADIKTTDKTVDKAADNAG
-492 YDAVTPDKLAA
+492 
-503 NAENVKKAY
+503 NA
-512 EAVKKL
+512 
-518 PIDKQLAE
+518 
-526 DIESSYKESA
+526 
-536 GSVEQLKG
+536 
-544 EIAGAMED
+544 
-552 VKAVLLSPS
+552 
-561 FILYA
+561 
-566 NMSDVYGKQLDSF
+566 
-579 DKALSAFHGDEEKNI
+579 
-594 SGSRRNYYEAIKNQT
+594 
-609 NIITAYDT
+609 
-617 AVSDRNAI
+617 
-625 VESYAD
+625 
-631 LAKTYELLKKY
+631 
-642 YNAFSKE
+642 
-649 EKEKEGVTDEY
+649 
-660 NGYTGCYN
+660 
-668 EARDI
+668 
-673 IAELESIDKPQLDA
+673 
-687 KTAAILETITGL
+687 
-699 TDKEIDAIYS
+699 
-709 GMNTSI
+709 
-715 TKKVEAFTPNDA
+715 TK
-727 DKKLID
+727 
-733 TAKNEYTVGAYL
+733 
-745 DITMMLNIKDADSKA
+745 
-760 IIEKNITKLSKPV
+760 
-773 DILYKLSDDL
+773 
-783 LNKDNTK
+783 
-790 VRSYVIIRVHDG
+790 
-802 VADIITPQFNEADG
+802 
-816 TLTFA
+816 
-821 TDRFSTYAVAYKDK
+821 
-835 SDSKNA
+835 
-841 AKDVKKSNE
+841 

-865 MQADLML
+865 MHADVML
-872 IVFIIGAAAIVVSLR
+872 TVFIIGAAAIVVSLR

>member
-17 VLAIAPAQSA
+17 LLAIAPVQHI
-27 WAEGEQHENQ
+27 WAEGEQQENQ

-48 QGEQPEPA
+48 QGEQPGPA

-67 ADPDTLAELVM
+67 ADTDTLAKLVM

-86 YKSLKELASEADSKV
+86 YKSLEELASEADSKV
-101 RKNGCSYEFDSAVTS
+101 RKKGSSYEFDSAVTS
-116 IMAYLTDEAEA
+116 IMAYLKDEAR
-127 GSYMLQTSV
+127 SYMLQTSV
-136 KIGKSNAVK
+136 KIGKDNAVK

-168 KRHGEDAYLEHGTA
+168 KRYGEDAYLEHGTA

-195 WDIYGSNPGNKDGG
+195 WDMYGSNPGNKDGG

-231 DSVSLN
+231 AGVSLN

-253 MPKTNV
+253 MPQTNV

-271 TDISSAAVGKIEIS
+271 TDVSSAAVGKIEIS

-321 KEVVAN
+321 KDVVAN

-404 KFSTYVIVKKTID
+404 KFSTYVIVKKT
-417 EEAMNTRVEAYW
+417 A
-429 KSIEEYWAP
+429 
-438 TELFWNSVTDCFG
+438 
-451 DEELGK
+451 
-457 TGAVTTYLETKST
+457 
-470 DEKTVNNLYL
+470 EKTVVTNPDTVVKPQDDKKP
-480 AAKAATDKAGEA
+480 ADIKTTDKTVDKAADNAG
-492 YDAVTPDKLAA
+492 
-503 NAENVKKAY
+503 NA
-512 EAVKKL
+512 
-518 PIDKQLAE
+518 
-526 DIESSYKESA
+526 
-536 GSVEQLKG
+536 
-544 EIAGAMED
+544 
-552 VKAVLLSPS
+552 
-561 FILYA
+561 
-566 NMSDVYGKQLDSF
+566 
-579 DKALSAFHGDEEKNI
+579 
-594 SGSRRNYYEAIKNQT
+594 
-609 NIITAYDT
+609 
-617 AVSDRNAI
+617 
-625 VESYAD
+625 
-631 LAKTYELLKKY
+631 
-642 YNAFSKE
+642 
-649 EKEKEGVTDEY
+649 
-660 NGYTGCYN
+660 
-668 EARDI
+668 
-673 IAELESIDKPQLDA
+673 
-687 KTAAILETITGL
+687 
-699 TDKEIDAIYS
+699 
-709 GMNTSI
+709 
-715 TKKVEAFTPNDA
+715 TK
-727 DKKLID
+727 
-733 TAKNEYTVGAYL
+733 
-745 DITMMLNIKDADSKA
+745 
-760 IIEKNITKLSKPV
+760 
-773 DILYKLSDDL
+773 
-783 LNKDNTK
+783 
-790 VRSYVIIRVHDG
+790 
-802 VADIITPQFNEADG
+802 
-816 TLTFA
+816 
-821 TDRFSTYAVAYKDK
+821 
-835 SDSKNA
+835 
-841 AKDVKKSNE
+841 

>member
-17 VLAIAPAQSA
+17 LLAIAPVQHI
-27 WAEGEQHENQ
+27 WAEGEQQENQ

-48 QGEQPEPA
+48 QGEQPGPA

-67 ADPDTLAELVM
+67 ADTDTLAKLVM

-86 YKSLKELASEADSKV
+86 YKSLEELASEADSKV
-101 RKNGCSYEFDSAVTS
+101 RKKGSSYEFDSAVTS
-116 IMAYLTDEAEA
+116 IMAYLKDEAR
-127 GSYMLQTSV
+127 SYMLQTSV
-136 KIGKSNAVK
+136 KIGKYNAVK

-168 KRHGEDAYLEHGTA
+168 KRYGEDAYLEHGTA

-253 MPKTNV
+253 MPQTNV

-271 TDISSAAVGKIEIS
+271 TDVSSAAVGKIEIS
-285 DGDNAAASGNLK
+285 NGDNAAASGNLK

-404 KFSTYVIVKKTID
+404 KFSTYVIVKKT
-417 EEAMNTRVEAYW
+417 A
-429 KSIEEYWAP
+429 
-438 TELFWNSVTDCFG
+438 
-451 DEELGK
+451 
-457 TGAVTTYLETKST
+457 
-470 DEKTVNNLYL
+470 EKTVVTNPDTVVKPQDDKKP
-480 AAKAATDKAGEA
+480 ADIKTTDKTVDKAADNAG
-492 YDAVTPDKLAA
+492 
-503 NAENVKKAY
+503 NA
-512 EAVKKL
+512 
-518 PIDKQLAE
+518 
-526 DIESSYKESA
+526 
-536 GSVEQLKG
+536 
-544 EIAGAMED
+544 
-552 VKAVLLSPS
+552 
-561 FILYA
+561 
-566 NMSDVYGKQLDSF
+566 
-579 DKALSAFHGDEEKNI
+579 
-594 SGSRRNYYEAIKNQT
+594 
-609 NIITAYDT
+609 
-617 AVSDRNAI
+617 
-625 VESYAD
+625 
-631 LAKTYELLKKY
+631 
-642 YNAFSKE
+642 
-649 EKEKEGVTDEY
+649 
-660 NGYTGCYN
+660 
-668 EARDI
+668 
-673 IAELESIDKPQLDA
+673 
-687 KTAAILETITGL
+687 
-699 TDKEIDAIYS
+699 
-709 GMNTSI
+709 
-715 TKKVEAFTPNDA
+715 TK
-727 DKKLID
+727 
-733 TAKNEYTVGAYL
+733 
-745 DITMMLNIKDADSKA
+745 
-760 IIEKNITKLSKPV
+760 
-773 DILYKLSDDL
+773 
-783 LNKDNTK
+783 
-790 VRSYVIIRVHDG
+790 
-802 VADIITPQFNEADG
+802 
-816 TLTFA
+816 
-821 TDRFSTYAVAYKDK
+821 
-835 SDSKNA
+835 
-841 AKDVKKSNE
+841 

-865 MQADLML
+865 MHADLML
-872 IVFIIGAAAIVVSLR
+872 TVFIIGAAAIVVSLR

>member
-48 QGEQPEPA
+48 QGEQPGPA

-67 ADPDTLAELVM
+67 AGTDELAELVM

-86 YKSLKELASEADSKV
+86 YKSLKELASDANSKV

-116 IMAYLTDEAEA
+116 IMAYLTDEAGS

-136 KIGKSNAVK
+136 KIGKNNAVK

-157 VRYTVTWAYDA
+157 VRHTVTWAYDA
-168 KRHGEDAYLEHGTA
+168 KRYGEDAYLEHGTA
-182 KIIKVGDKTDFTD
+182 KIIKVGDKTDFTN
-195 WDIYGSNPGNKDGG
+195 WDMYGSNPGNKDGG

-244 DEKSTFTFT
+244 EKKSTFTFT
-253 MPKTNV
+253 MPQTNV

-271 TDISSAAVGKIEIS
+271 TDVSSAAVGKIEIS

-310 NEQIAATDGVK
+310 NEQVAATDGVK

-404 KFSTYVIVKKTID
+404 KFSTYVIVKKT
-417 EEAMNTRVEAYW
+417 A
-429 KSIEEYWAP
+429 
-438 TELFWNSVTDCFG
+438 
-451 DEELGK
+451 
-457 TGAVTTYLETKST
+457 
-470 DEKTVNNLYL
+470 EKTV
-480 AAKAATDKAGEA
+480 
-492 YDAVTPDKLAA
+492 VTNPDT
-503 NAENVKKAY
+503 V
-512 EAVKKL
+512 V
-518 PIDKQLAE
+518 
-526 DIESSYKESA
+526 
-536 GSVEQLKG
+536 
-544 EIAGAMED
+544 
-552 VKAVLLSPS
+552 
-561 FILYA
+561 
-566 NMSDVYGKQLDSF
+566 
-579 DKALSAFHGDEEKNI
+579 
-594 SGSRRNYYEAIKNQT
+594 
-609 NIITAYDT
+609 
-617 AVSDRNAI
+617 
-625 VESYAD
+625 
-631 LAKTYELLKKY
+631 
-642 YNAFSKE
+642 
-649 EKEKEGVTDEY
+649 
-660 NGYTGCYN
+660 
-668 EARDI
+668 
-673 IAELESIDKPQLDA
+673 KPQDN
-687 KTAAILETITGL
+687 K
-699 TDKEIDAIYS
+699 
-709 GMNTSI
+709 
-715 TKKVEAFTPNDA
+715 
-727 DKKLID
+727 
-733 TAKNEYTVGAYL
+733 
-745 DITMMLNIKDADSKA
+745 
-760 IIEKNITKLSKPV
+760 KPV
-773 DILYKLSDDL
+773 DIKTTDKTVD
-783 LNKDNTK
+783 KAADNAWNATK
-790 VRSYVIIRVHDG
+790 
-802 VADIITPQFNEADG
+802 
-816 TLTFA
+816 
-821 TDRFSTYAVAYKDK
+821 
-835 SDSKNA
+835 
-841 AKDVKKSNE
+841 

-865 MQADLML
+865 MHADLML
-872 IVFIIGAAAIVVSLR
+872 TVFIIGAAAIVVSLR

>member
-17 VLAIAPAQSA
+17 VLAIAPVQHI
-27 WAEGEQHENQ
+27 WADGEQQENQ

-48 QGEQPEPA
+48 PGEQPGPA

-67 ADPDTLAELVM
+67 ADTDTLAALVM

-86 YKSLKELASEADSKV
+86 YKSLKELASDANSKV

-116 IMAYLTDEAEA
+116 IMAYLTDEAR
-127 GSYMLQTSV
+127 SYMLQTSV
-136 KIGKSNAVK
+136 KIGKNNAVK

-157 VRYTVTWAYDA
+157 VRHTVTWAYDA
-168 KRHGEDAYLEHGTA
+168 KRYGEDAYLEHGTA

-195 WDIYGSNPGNKDGG
+195 WDMYGSNPGNKDGG

-237 GNTLAPQ
+237 GNTLVPQ
-244 DEKSTFTFT
+244 DKKSTFTFT
-253 MPKTNV
+253 MPQTNV
-259 HFKGAFVKAADV
+259 HFKGAFVKADDITDV
-271 TDISSAAVGKIEIS
+271 SSAAVGKIEIS

-404 KFSTYVIVKKTID
+404 KFSTYVIVKKT
-417 EEAMNTRVEAYW
+417 A
-429 KSIEEYWAP
+429 
-438 TELFWNSVTDCFG
+438 
-451 DEELGK
+451 
-457 TGAVTTYLETKST
+457 
-470 DEKTVNNLYL
+470 
-480 AAKAATDKAGEA
+480 
-492 YDAVTPDKLAA
+492 
-503 NAENVKKAY
+503 
-512 EAVKKL
+512 
-518 PIDKQLAE
+518 
-526 DIESSYKESA
+526 
-536 GSVEQLKG
+536 
-544 EIAGAMED
+544 
-552 VKAVLLSPS
+552 VKAVVTNPDTVEKPQGDKKPAD
-561 FILYA
+561 IKTT
-566 NMSDVYGKQLDSF
+566 DKTV
-579 DKALSAFHGDEEKNI
+579 DKAAD
-594 SGSRRNYYEAIKNQT
+594 
-609 NIITAYDT
+609 
-617 AVSDRNAI
+617 NAG
-625 VESYAD
+625 
-631 LAKTYELLKKY
+631 
-642 YNAFSKE
+642 NA
-649 EKEKEGVTDEY
+649 
-660 NGYTGCYN
+660 
-668 EARDI
+668 
-673 IAELESIDKPQLDA
+673 
-687 KTAAILETITGL
+687 
-699 TDKEIDAIYS
+699 
-709 GMNTSI
+709 
-715 TKKVEAFTPNDA
+715 TK
-727 DKKLID
+727 
-733 TAKNEYTVGAYL
+733 
-745 DITMMLNIKDADSKA
+745 
-760 IIEKNITKLSKPV
+760 
-773 DILYKLSDDL
+773 
-783 LNKDNTK
+783 
-790 VRSYVIIRVHDG
+790 
-802 VADIITPQFNEADG
+802 
-816 TLTFA
+816 
-821 TDRFSTYAVAYKDK
+821 
-835 SDSKNA
+835 
-841 AKDVKKSNE
+841 

-872 IVFIIGAAAIVVSLR
+872 TVFIIGAAAIVVSLR